1 MSAAIATAAIS
12 GFGSGDLA
20 GLIPP
25 AFTFRQS
32 GQDNAEEIIVTA
44 RQVVPDNT
52 YKMTRC
58 QKPSGSDAE
67 LAVALVNTADKTHA
81 TNAQSHVPSAMP
93 RGNRNGIIG
102 LSRDNSKQGVN
113 AVSSAETLNLAVAGA
128 AISGKQSSGS
138 NFVAI
143 ARDNYS
149 ASPTVRMAAPG
160 GGGTAPPP
168 PGEPDDPPLPLTG
181 STIVMLLLAAAYAH
195 KPKAKGLL
203 TNTNITN

>member
-32 GQDNAEEIIVTA
+32 WQGNAADGFVLSPEVVPVNTYTGHSASKPTDTNPGLAVSLLSPLRTA
-44 RQVVPDNT
+44 RPASSHSAARSAGGT
-52 YKMTRC
+52 G
-58 QKPSGSDAE
+58 GSDAIMQ
-67 LAVALVNTADKTHA
+67 LKNDGSKASKCAISAGGALN
-81 TNAQSHVPSAMP
+81 M
-93 RGNRNGIIG
+93 
-102 LSRDNSKQGVN
+102 
-113 AVSSAETLNLAVAGA
+113 AVSA
-128 AISGKQSSGS
+128 AMSGKQSSGS